1 MKKLIVSLLLILSV
15 VAQAATDRNM
25 KMKMELD
32 KSNPNIIIINIVPES
47 EDEYERLKEII
58 EKNPNKSFAIKIKKY
73 LEKEKSNLNVKEEKN
88 VQKK

>member
-1 MKKLIVSLLLILSV
+1 MKKLILSLLLILSV
-15 VAQAATDRNM
+15 AAQAVTDRNM

-32 KSNPNIIIINIVPES
+32 KSNPNVIIINIVPES

-58 EKNPNKSFAIKIKKY
+58 KKNPNKSFAIKIKKY
-73 LEKEKSNLNVKEEKN
+73 LEEEKSNLKVKEEKN

>member
-1 MKKLIVSLLLILSV
+1 MKKLILSLLLILSV
-15 VAQAATDRNM
+15 AAQAVTDRNM

-32 KSNPNIIIINIVPES
+32 KSNPNVIIINIVPES

-58 EKNPNKSFAIKIKKY
+58 EKNLNKSFAIKIKKY
-73 LEKEKSNLNVKEEKN
+73 LEKEKSNLKVKEEKN

>member
-1 MKKLIVSLLLILSV
+1 MKKLILSLLLILSV
-15 VAQAATDRNM
+15 AAQAVTDRN
-25 KMKMELD
+25 MKMELD
-32 KSNPNIIIINIVPES
+32 KSNPNVIIINIVPES

-73 LEKEKSNLNVKEEKN
+73 LEKEKSNLKVKEEKN

>member
-1 MKKLIVSLLLILSV
+1 MILLLLLILSV
-15 VAQAATDRNM
+15 AVQAVTDRNM

-32 KSNPNIIIINIVPES
+32 KSNPNVIIINIVPES

-73 LEKEKSNLNVKEEKN
+73 LKDLEKSNLKIKEEKN